1 MGRINE
7 TVRTLNSA
15 FRTFL
20 FAVLLAGAGFGG
32 WKAYSLYNEPQKKLD
47 AKQRELDDMS
57 AKLVRTSRDLDER
70 IRQVAA
76 LEADVVEKQKAIEK
90 LETSI
95 GLLKLRHRIAR
106 LRVLSQQDDPNTQR
120 PRTEIEFV
128 EVNDE
133 GAPVGDEPQKFT
145 IDGDRVYIECL
156 VAKFDDKYI
165 EENDLDRRTAVCLFQ
180 RIFGEYQQPQ
190 DGYEIESA
198 GSTPTS
204 YARGGEM
211 SELEQRIWRDF
222 WTLANDPAK
231 AAELGVRAA
240 HAEAPSIKVEQG
252 GEYELELRTT
262 GEFTLK
268 RVAGETPAS

>member
-7 TVRTLNSA
+7 TVRTANSA
-15 FRTFL
+15 LRTFL
-20 FAVLLAGAGFGG
+20 FAVLIGGAGLGG
-32 WKAYSLYNEPQKKLD
+32 WKAYSIYNEPQKQLD
-47 AKQRELDDMS
+47 AKQRQLDTIA
-57 AKLVRTSRDLDER
+57 AKLASTER
-70 IRQVAA
+70 ELGEREQQVAT
-76 LEADVVEKQKAIEK
+76 LEADIEKKNAAIAK

-106 LRVLSQQDDPNTQR
+106 LRVIKQEDDPETQR

-128 EVNDE
+128 EVTDE
-133 GAPVGDEPQKFT
+133 GAPIGDAPQTFT
-145 IDGDRVYIECL
+145 IDGDRVYVECL
-156 VAKFDDKYI
+156 VAKFEDKYV

-180 RIFGEYQQPQ
+180 RIFGEHQKPE
-190 DGYEIESA
+190 DGFAIETA
-198 GSTPTS
+198 GSSPTS

-211 SELEQRIWRDF
+211 SEFEARIWRDF

-240 HAEAPSIKVEQG
+240 HAEAPSIEVEGG

-268 RVAGETPAS
+268 RITPAGA